1 MRTQTLIAGA
11 LLTLLTGCGAQRPP
25 ARFAV
30 APATSSTTA
39 TQGSESAQV
48 QIDPLAAPA
57 QVVALGMT
65 SAPLP
70 SLASPRFTAAVS
82 APGRVTAPAQA
93 VAPVTGP
100 AAPAAATSA
109 APAASPALA
118 LAQAAA
124 AGPAALPA
132 APSPY
137 SLPAGAET
145 VLSPTYLRVRER
157 YLSTFFHQG
166 MSAESFSPQTKELHF
181 GDQTIYQGF
190 ALLAFAGEA
199 RLLMQAGLDPSGSEA
214 LVRRLLAAFDE
225 LDDAAERDLYGD
237 DLPGAFV
244 RDRVDEGAHRRGIP
258 AGWHVA
264 SDYASVAEG
273 KAKFRSLAAQSLDQT
288 IGLYLGWWG
297 VARYSTD
304 PRNVARA
311 QDQATRVLENLLRER
326 FILRLPDGGAVERGD
341 DARAAAGFLCRMHEA
356 ITGRDRLR
364 EAKIRLVDLSRKP
377 FKVGKVTIPGFR
389 FPIDLPARFSHA
401 GLCSLEPL
409 TVATLTT
416 PKVRLTPS
424 QVFGKRLRLDGPCA
438 HLTAKHPGGHAGPRL
453 PCLHL
458 KKEHDHDWLVVGPL
472 KTKVPCTHLVPEHD
486 GHGTTLPCAHLTKKH
501 PQGHRLIDADATKL
515 DVEIPL
521 GELIPSY
528 SRHMF
533 LVCMAF
539 EPKVDDVDFLRT
551 TRASSHPFAALLRA
565 EVETSRGRNEARLL
579 VGRPGHAREARALHA
594 ACPPEGPHSAAAT
607 QWFKDSRWIRSTDL
621 TKGSAGKLYN
631 GLDFLSYEVLLRAT
645 GL

>member
-1 MRTQTLIAGA
+1 MRNLTLIAGA
-11 LLTLLTGCGAQRPP
+11 LTLLTGCGGHRPP
-25 ARFAV
+25 ARFASAV
-30 APATSSTTA
+30 APQTSAALAPSESETQVAASVAAPARVAALGATSS
-39 TQGSESAQV
+39 
-48 QIDPLAAPA
+48 AA
-57 QVVALGMT
+57 T
-65 SAPLP
+65 SAPA
-70 SLASPRFTAAVS
+70 ASTPAAS
-82 APGRVTAPAQA
+82 A
-93 VAPVTGP
+93 P
-100 AAPAAATSA
+100 AAPAASA
-109 APAASPALA
+109 APATQPATTAGPASAPSGPAPSAMPPASASLA
-118 LAQAAA
+118 LASAAQAPAP
-124 AGPAALPA
+124 AGPYA
-132 APSPY
+132 
-137 SLPAGAET
+137 LPAGAEV
-145 VLSPTYLRVRER
+145 VLSPTYRRVRER
-157 YLSTFFHQG
+157 YLRTFFHQG
-166 MSAESFSPQTKELHF
+166 MSAESFAPQAKELHF
-181 GDQTIYQGF
+181 ADQTIYQGF

-199 RLLMQAGLDPSGSEA
+199 RLLAQAGLDPSGSEA
-214 LVRRLLAAFDE
+214 LVARLLAAFDE

-258 AGWHVA
+258 AGWHVS
-264 SDYASVAEG
+264 SDYASVAQG

-356 ITGRDRLR
+356 ITGQDRLR
-364 EAKIRLVDLSRKP
+364 EAKVRLVDLSRKP
-377 FKVGKVTIPGFR
+377 FRVGGVTIPGFE
-389 FPIDLPARFSHA
+389 FPIDLPARLTHA
-401 GLCSLEPL
+401 GLSSLEPL
-409 TVATLTT
+409 TVAALTT

-424 QVFGKRLRLDGPCA
+424 QVFGKRLNVKAPCA

-458 KKEHDHDWLVVGPL
+458 RKEHDHDWLIVGPL
-472 KTKVPCTHLVPEHD
+472 KTKVPCGHLVPEHD
-486 GHGTTLPCAHLTKKH
+486 GHGTTLPCAHLVKEH
-501 PQGHRLIDADATKL
+501 PEGHSLIDADLTKL

-539 EPKVDDVDFLRT
+539 EPKVDDADFLRT

-565 EVETSRGRNEARLL
+565 EVETSRGRTRSRLL
-579 VGRPGHAREARALHA
+579 VGRPAHAREARALHA
-594 ACPPEGPHSAAAT
+594 ACPPEGPHSGAAE

-621 TKGSAGKLYN
+621 TKGDPGKLYN
-631 GLDFLSYEVLLRAT
+631 GLDFLSYEVLLRAN